1 MTQRKAPDGPAAPH
15 KKTDASAEPNPLTGI
30 ALKVASVAVL
40 MALSASVK
48 ALDGEVPP
56 GEVVFF
62 RSLLALPPIVI
73 WLMIR
78 GDFPHALATK
88 RPGGHAL
95 RSLAGTGAMSMMF
108 VSPSLLPLTE
118 VVAITYA
125 APMFITLFA
134 ALLLGERIRLYRM
147 TSVAIGFAG
156 VLLVMW
162 PRLSLLGGVG
172 DVGDAAGANDMAPAD
187 HALGA
192 LIALGAAVMMG
203 LAQTQVRG
211 LSKVETTAAI
221 VFWFTTASTVLALL
235 TLPFGWIVPTPW
247 QLALLVTGGLA
258 GGVGQIMLTA
268 AYRYAEAGVIAP
280 FEYTSMI
287 LAVAVGW
294 FVFGEVPTLLVLAGA
309 GLVTCGGILII
320 WRERQLG
327 LERTA
332 SRSAR
337 LPPIG

>member
-1 MTQRKAPDGPAAPH
+1 MTQGNAPGGPAPAPAG
-15 KKTDASAEPNPLTGI
+15 KTDATADPNPLTGI

-40 MALSASVK
+40 MLLSGSVK
-48 ALDGEVPP
+48 ALEGAVPP

-78 GDFPHALATK
+78 GDFPGALATR
-88 RPGGHAL
+88 RPVGHAL

-108 VSPSLLPLTE
+108 VALSLLPLTE
-118 VVAITYA
+118 VIAITYA
-125 APMFITLFA
+125 APLFITLFA
-134 ALLLGERIRLYRM
+134 AALLGERIRLYRM
-147 TSVAIGFAG
+147 TAVAVGFAG

-162 PRLSLLGGVG
+162 PRLTLLGGAEG
-172 DVGDAAGANDMAPAD
+172 AATDPAAAD

-192 LIALGAAVMMG
+192 VVALGAAVMMG

-221 VFWFTTASTVLALL
+221 VFWFTLSSTILALF
-235 TLPFGWIVPTPW
+235 TLPFGWIMPTPW

-294 FVFGEVPTLLVLAGA
+294 FVFGEAPTLLVLAGA
-309 GLVTCGGILII
+309 GLVTAGGILII

-327 LERTA
+327 LERNA
-332 SRSAR
+332 SRRAK